1 MFSPAFSAFWI
12 MVGYLIL
19 LVLLSVFTAKIGRM
33 KGIKSRIGSIGVI
46 FWLMGVVF
54 YFILAQ
60 IGSPDAIIL
69 VLISLAAPL
78 FSIINVLTILFNKKH
93 SWKDPAY
100 KKKSLAYLLIFIAA
114 LLVYIIGLI
123 IA

>member
-1 MFSPAFSAFWI
+1 MFSPAFSAFWVMI
-12 MVGYLIL
+12 GYLIL
-19 LVLLSVFTAKIGRM
+19 LVLLGVLALNRTHE
-33 KGIKSRIGSIGVI
+33 GIKSKTGFIGAI

-69 VLISLAAPL
+69 ILISLAAPL
-78 FSIINVLTILFNKKH
+78 FSIINLLIILLNKKH

-100 KKKSLAYLLIFIAA
+100 KKKSLAYLLIFMAA
-114 LLVYIIGLI
+114 LLIYIIGLI

>member
-33 KGIKSRIGSIGVI
+33 TGIKSKTGFIGAI

-69 VLISLAAPL
+69 ILISLAAPL
-78 FSIINVLTILFNKKH
+78 FSIINLLIILLNKKH

-100 KKKSLAYLLIFIAA
+100 KKKSLAYLLIFMAA
-114 LLVYIIGLI
+114 LLIYIIGLI